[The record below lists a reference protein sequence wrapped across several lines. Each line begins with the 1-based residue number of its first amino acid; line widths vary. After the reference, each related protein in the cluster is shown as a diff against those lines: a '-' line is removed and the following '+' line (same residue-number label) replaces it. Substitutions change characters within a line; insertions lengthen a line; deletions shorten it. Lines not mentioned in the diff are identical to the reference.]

1 MIGMTTNLTRWNPFK
16 EMEELSNRLSSFWGL
31 SPVRAY
37 EKENMTEANWAP
49 LVDIIEN
56 DDEYLIKADLP
67 ELTKKN
73 IKVRVDNRILYIS
86 GERKSKKK
94 ENERYHRTERFYGSF
109 VRSFSLPDD
118 ANHEA
123 VSANFKDGVL
133 KVQVRKS
140 EEAKPK
146 QIEIKVS

>member
-31 SPVRAY
+31 SPVRAAEREY
-37 EKENMTEANWAP
+37 MIEANWAP

-67 ELTKKN
+67 ELSKKD
-73 IKVRVDNRILYIS
+73 IKVRVDNGILYIS
-86 GERKSKKK
+86 GERKCEKK
-94 ENERYHRTERFYGSF
+94 EKERYHRTERFYGSF

-133 KVQVRKS
+133 AVHVRKS
-140 EEAKPK
+140 EEAKPR
-146 QIEIKVS
+146 QIEVKVS